1 MKNIHDI
8 LATYEIN
15 LPEDKK
21 EAFDKAVLENYKT
34 IADYEKQGERLKTAE
49 GKVVTTEEALK
60 AFADVDVDALKGEIV
75 KLQGDLTKKDTE
87 YQAKI
92 SDMAF
97 DSALSAAVGGMKGK
111 SAKAITAMLDL
122 DALKGSN
129 NQETDIK
136 AALEAL
142 KESDAYLFDTEQV
155 PPHYAGG
162 TGKDRLSA
170 PTEKDQIMQAAKE
183 AMQIK

>member
-1 MKNIHDI
+1 MRKFLEGLEFEKELIDTIMAEHGKH
-8 LATYEIN
+8 LTKHK
-15 LPEDKK
+15 EDA
-21 EAFDKAVLENYKT
+21 EDFKT
-34 IADYEKQGERLKTAE
+34 QLGEVQQKLT
-49 GKVVTTEEALK
+49 

-75 KLQGDLTKKDTE
+75 KLQGDLTQKDTDH
-87 YQAKI
+87 QAKI

-97 DSALSAAVGGMKGK
+97 NSALSAAVGGMKGK